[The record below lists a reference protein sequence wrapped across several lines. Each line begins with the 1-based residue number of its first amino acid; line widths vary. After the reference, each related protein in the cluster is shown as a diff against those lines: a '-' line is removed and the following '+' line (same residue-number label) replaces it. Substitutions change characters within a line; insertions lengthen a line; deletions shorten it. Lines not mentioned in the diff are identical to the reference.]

1 MGRGRI
7 YSETAARW
15 ASRSR
20 TPSAGATALRG
31 VALVSGLLLLTSVL
45 AACGTASHASS
56 EQGHE
61 RGREPTVVGRVSTTA
76 STTQGHTSTTATAST
91 PTAAKVSTTKPRPCA
106 LLTLKRARALI
117 GPTVI
122 YNSKLADNVECS
134 YNTPEPYESEAKV
147 SLQVGSHL
155 NSEAWAKLLAE
166 AQRVPMHESVSG
178 LGERAVCFAQ
188 HIQNSPHFPTDIV
201 DVAFVTGSASVDII
215 VETRTVG
222 SCAPVVALARE
233 IESSISS
240 APTQTSSHLRA
251 SPVGTITAQNG
262 PCYLPPASAAAVT
275 GVPMFIEAQRGEQE
289 QSACAYTSESKHV
302 LLNLSTGSALI
313 NQGENGEACAESQV
327 GTIRKI
333 PNGCLIFSS
342 SDPGD
347 PDAEILSVS
356 INGKPA
362 VTFQYQG
369 PNGQSSGPVSGRLER
384 AALVVGEHLAAGG

>member
-1 MGRGRI
+1 M
-7 YSETAARW
+7 
-15 ASRSR
+15 
-20 TPSAGATALRG
+20 L
-31 VALVSGLLLLTSVL
+31 SGLLLLASVL
-45 AACGTASHASS
+45 AACGTTSHVSS
-56 EQGHE
+56 KQAHE
-61 RGREPTVVGRVSTTA
+61 RGREATVARHASTTGPTTA
-76 STTQGHTSTTATAST
+76 SHTSTTATAT
-91 PTAAKVSTTKPRPCA
+91 TTTAARVSTTKPRPCA

-117 GPTVI
+117 GPTVF

-147 SLQVGSHL
+147 GLQVGSHL

-222 SCAPVVALARE
+222 SCAPVVALARD
-233 IESSISS
+233 IESSISG
-240 APTQTSSHLRA
+240 APTQTTSHLRA
-251 SPVGTITAQNG
+251 SPVGAITAQNG

-275 GVPMFIEAQRGEQE
+275 GVPMFIEAQRDEQE
-289 QSACAYTSESKHV
+289 LSSSCAYTSESKHV
-302 LLNLSTGSALI
+302 LFNVSTGSALI
-313 NQGENGEACAESQV
+313 NQGENGHACAESQV
-327 GTIRKI
+327 GAVRRI
-333 PNGCLIFSS
+333 PNGCLIFGA

-369 PNGQSSGPVSGRLER
+369 PNGQSIGPVSGRLER